1 MIYIIGDS
9 HVSVFSGTDKT
20 NNGLVHIQPEFGHC
34 YTLSGGQL
42 RSLINK
48 FEQKIPYFCAI
59 KTGSNTAYNS
69 FDKLPIIEQA
79 LTEYGVTNGDY
90 VFTCFCEIDIRNHI
104 GFHLNGKTINEV
116 ITLTVDRYMKT
127 ILHLKNKGYNVGVY
141 APPASSVWSFKAY
154 GDVII
159 RNQMTLSFNKYL
171 KVKCGENNIM
181 VVDIS
186 QQMILPNGTTDTKY
200 LVDELH
206 LSQEAM
212 PLLEDAF
219 KTFKK

>member
-1 MIYIIGDS
+1 
-9 HVSVFSGTDKT
+9 
-20 NNGLVHIQPEFGHC
+20 
-34 YTLSGGQL
+34 
-42 RSLINK
+42 
-48 FEQKIPYFCAI
+48 
-59 KTGSNTAYNS
+59 
-69 FDKLPIIEQA
+69 
-79 LTEYGVTNGDY
+79 
-90 VFTCFCEIDIRNHI
+90 
-104 GFHLNGKTINEV
+104 
-116 ITLTVDRYMKT
+116 MKT